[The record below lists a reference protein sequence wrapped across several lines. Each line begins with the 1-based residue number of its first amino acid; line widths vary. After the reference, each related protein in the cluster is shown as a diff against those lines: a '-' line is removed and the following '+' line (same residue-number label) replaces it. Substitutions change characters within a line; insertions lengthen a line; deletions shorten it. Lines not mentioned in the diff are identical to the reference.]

1 MNRFTNISNNELSEY
16 IDNWVRGE
24 RDRQIM
30 KRRLIDCICFEPL
43 AEEFNLTVDR
53 IKQIVYKWQKVLEKQ
68 VPEYID
74 YSQYITIY

>member
-1 MNRFTNISNNELSEY
+1 MNRFTNISNTELAEY
-16 IDNWVRGE
+16 IENWVRGE

-30 KRRLIDCICFEPL
+30 KRRLIDCICLEPL